1 MALAH
6 SEVPAARR
14 PGRIWTV
21 RVTGHSD
28 RSASVVCSAACRMPS
43 RSRDVAALRRFAEAH
58 AAAHAKA
65 ATVRG
70 DASCQCRVQQCSAHP
85 GTRVLCG
92 GTVLLV
98 LRHNPAVGRVW
109 TLAEVCERCAPL
121 MTHARVVAR
130 ATPRDTAPPHPAPE
144 PQRPTGP
151 PTARLA
157 PRRSIAEW
165 GGAERPGAKGSG
177 AEGSAPRRSMV
188 ERSEAEGSGAER
200 PAPRRS
206 MVERSEEERSG
217 AEASAPRRSGAERST
232 TSRIAAERRSV
243 EHPSAEGSSVD
254 VPAPVRP
261 PARRPAA
268 PRQAAPRPG
277 ARSVA
282 GAPVPGGF
290 TATPAAVPQRRE
302 RRT

>member
-6 SEVPAARR
+6 PEVPAARR

-28 RSASVVCSAACRMPS
+28 RSASVVCSAACRMPA

-70 DASCQCRVQQCSAHP
+70 DASCQCRVQQCSAHQ
-85 GTRVLCG
+85 GTKVLCG

-121 MTHARVVAR
+121 MTHARVVGR
-130 ATPRDTAPPHPAPE
+130 AAPRDTAKPPVAPGRAARPQASPRPGTEPLVTSGPGTDPSGGRRQPDAPRPAP
-144 PQRPTGP
+144 
-151 PTARLA
+151 ARLA
-157 PRRSIAEW
+157 AE
-165 GGAERPGAKGSG
+165 
-177 AEGSAPRRSMV
+177 SAD
-188 ERSEAEGSGAER
+188 AGR
-200 PAPRRS
+200 PAPAGNGTPGGTGR
-206 MVERSEEERSG
+206 
-217 AEASAPRRSGAERST
+217 
-232 TSRIAAERRSV
+232 AA
-243 EHPSAEGSSVD
+243 
-254 VPAPVRP
+254 
-261 PARRPAA
+261 
-268 PRQAAPRPG
+268 
-277 ARSVA
+277 
-282 GAPVPGGF
+282 APVPGGF
-290 TATPAAVPQRRE
+290 TAPAAGVPQRGV

>member
-188 ERSEAEGSGAER
+188 ERSE
-200 PAPRRS
+200 
-206 MVERSEEERSG
+206 EERSG

>member
-130 ATPRDTAPPHPAPE
+130 ATPRPPAPPHPAPE

-157 PRRSIAEW
+157 PRRPITARGGVEQS
-165 GGAERPGAKGSG
+165 GAERPGAKR
-177 AEGSAPRRSMV
+177 P
-188 ERSEAEGSGAER
+188 GAER

-206 MVERSEEERSG
+206 GVERPGEERPG
-217 AEASAPRRSGAERST
+217 AERSAPQSSAPRRSTTERSAA
-232 TSRIAAERRSV
+232 SRTAAERRSV
-243 EHPSAEGSSVD
+243 EHPSAERSSVD

-261 PARRPAA
+261 PARQPAA

-277 ARSVA
+277 PQPAA
-282 GAPVPGGF
+282 GAPLPGGF
-290 TATPAAVPQRRE
+290 TTPPAAVPQRRE